1 MPVLQLCCDT
11 GGVLWPSPE
20 LQLGSVCFI
29 SGPARPS
36 PHSTRTRSP
45 PPRPSRERHQHRPD
59 GTTDCS
65 CHHTGPSPPG
75 YREQGDGVFRG
86 RTGPTD
92 TGQATAPALGPRA
105 QQPKRPSQSQSSSGD
120 CSGAKTAPPCD
131 KEAKGVAAASLPP
144 S

>member
-1 MPVLQLCCDT
+1 MPGLQLCCDP
-11 GGVLWPSPE
+11 GGVLWPGPE
-20 LQLGSVCFI
+20 LQSGSVALA
-29 SGPARPS
+29 PAWRARR
-36 PHSTRTRSP
+36 RTARTHVVLLLGRLGTDANTDLMEP
-45 PPRPSRERHQHRPD
+45 PIAAAITLDPVHLVTESRE
-59 GTTDCS
+59 
-65 CHHTGPSPPG
+65 TGFSG
-75 YREQGDGVFRG
+75 GEQARQ
-86 RTGPTD
+86 D